1 MRARRR
7 CVEIDTS
14 KGLPAKKEEGLRIR
28 SESFLLC
35 LKMVSALNTLPVL
48 NGTVEVRKVNSGA
61 AKIEHSR
68 RQD

>member
-28 SESFLLC
+28 SESFLF
-35 LKMVSALNTLPVL
+35 VFEEGVRVEHPARFERNSRSAQIEPC
-48 NGTVEVRKVNSGA
+48 A
-61 AKIEHSR
+61 ALG
-68 RQD
+68 